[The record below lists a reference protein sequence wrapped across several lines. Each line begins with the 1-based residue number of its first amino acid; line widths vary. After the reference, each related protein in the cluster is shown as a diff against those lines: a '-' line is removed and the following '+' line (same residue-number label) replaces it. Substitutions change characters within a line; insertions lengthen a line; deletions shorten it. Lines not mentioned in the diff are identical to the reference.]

1 MQRRRRQLADRAQHV
16 VLASAT
22 FDPDGRLLVT
32 QEGLMP
38 SQKITRQYNQR
49 VGWIFLDV
57 VTDVI
62 YSKYTDLSQL
72 PVLQRRIQ
80 RRTPCLPMAFPSN
93 AQLARRCGSRTCNE
107 ESSPFEW

>member
-38 SQKITRQYNQR
+38 SQKITKQYNQR
-49 VGWIFLDV
+49 VG
-57 VTDVI
+57 
-62 YSKYTDLSQL
+62 
-72 PVLQRRIQ
+72 
-80 RRTPCLPMAFPSN
+80 
-93 AQLARRCGSRTCNE
+93 
-107 ESSPFEW
+107 